1 MSGPD
6 KQPEA
11 QRQERGEQTHGAAV
25 GAFPMKVGEGEIR
38 EDVRAGR
45 QSFTGPEG
53 HADGRR
59 ATQSSAQPR

>member
-6 KQPEA
+6 KQPES
-11 QRQERGEQTHGAAV
+11 QRQERGEQTHGATV
-25 GAFPMKVGEGEIR
+25 GAFSVKVGEGEIR

-45 QSFTGPEG
+45 QSFARPKG

-59 ATQSSAQPR
+59 AT

>member
-6 KQPEA
+6 EEAEA
-11 QRQERGEQTHGAAV
+11 QRQQRGEQTHGATV
-25 GAFPMKVGEGEIR
+25 GALAMKVGEGEIR

-45 QSFTGPEG
+45 QSFTRPKG

-59 ATQSSAQPR
+59 AA

>member
-11 QRQERGEQTHGAAV
+11 QRQERGEQTHGATV
-25 GAFPMKVGEGEIR
+25 GALAMKVGEGEIR

-45 QSFTGPEG
+45 QSLARPEG

-59 ATQSSAQPR
+59 AA

>member
-1 MSGPD
+1 MSGPHE
-6 KQPEA
+6 QPEA

-59 ATQSSAQPR
+59 AAQGSAQPR

>member
-6 KQPEA
+6 EQPEA

-25 GAFPMKVGEGEIR
+25 GAFPMKVGKSQIR
-38 EDVRAGR
+38 EDVRARG
-45 QSFTGPEG
+45 QSFTGPKG

-59 ATQSSAQPR
+59 AT

>member
-6 KQPEA
+6 EEPES
-11 QRQERGEQTHGAAV
+11 QRQQRGEQTHGTTV
-25 GAFPMKVGEGEIR
+25 GAFSVKVGEGQVR

-45 QSFTGPEG
+45 QSLTRAKG

-59 ATQSSAQPR
+59 AA

>member
-6 KQPEA
+6 KQPES
-11 QRQERGEQTHGAAV
+11 QRQERGEQTHGATV
-25 GAFPMKVGEGEIR
+25 GAFSVKVGEGEIR

-45 QSFTGPEG
+45 QSFTSPKG

-59 ATQSSAQPR
+59 AA